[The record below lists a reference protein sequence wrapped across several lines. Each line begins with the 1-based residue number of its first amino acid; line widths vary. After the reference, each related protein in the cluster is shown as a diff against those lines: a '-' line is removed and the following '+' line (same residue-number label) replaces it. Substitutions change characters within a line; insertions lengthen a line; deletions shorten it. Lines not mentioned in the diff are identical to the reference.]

1 MLIYVI
7 IIRAFPVAARSSVE
21 KTRFL
26 LSAGAVIKIKDN
38 CNVFEMSTPETQKF
52 ITMQL
57 ISNIK
62 KTNEK
67 DRNVVNKLIDKV
79 NILTGI
85 VNKLQTKNN

>member
-1 MLIYVI
+1 
-7 IIRAFPVAARSSVE
+7 
-21 KTRFL
+21 
-26 LSAGAVIKIKDN
+26 
-38 CNVFEMSTPETQKF
+38 MSTPETQKF